1 MKLIWFPENIVGA
14 GIFEEKTLPT
24 CRLAVETAIVR
35 HGTPLFLPGWSE
47 SWSGVI
53 GVGVVIDRLGR
64 HIDTRFAHRYY
75 SHIVIAVKA
84 RPDNEMY
91 LTPEYAD
98 AVFSHDGSIL
108 VSKPIELGDIA
119 VIKPAVDFRSID
131 DLSGKL
137 DHAVGAASRA
147 FTLHTG
153 DVVIAGELGT
163 LPLMPDTRLSFA
175 IGETPI
181 LSHKIK

>member
-1 MKLIWFPENIVGA
+1 MKLIWFPESISGTSVSLQQ
-14 GIFEEKTLPT
+14 TLPA

-47 SWSGVI
+47 SWSGVT

-64 HIDTRFAHRYY
+64 HIDPRFAHRYY

-84 RPDNEMY
+84 RPDDEKY
-91 LTPEYAD
+91 LAPEYAD

-108 VSKPIELGDIA
+108 VSKPIELGEIA
-119 VIKPAVDFRSID
+119 VIEPALDFGNIEE
-131 DLSGKL
+131 LTGKL
-137 DHAVGAASRA
+137 DKAVAAASRA

-153 DVVIAGELGT
+153 DVVIAGE
-163 LPLMPDTRLSFA
+163 
-175 IGETPI
+175 
-181 LSHKIK
+181 